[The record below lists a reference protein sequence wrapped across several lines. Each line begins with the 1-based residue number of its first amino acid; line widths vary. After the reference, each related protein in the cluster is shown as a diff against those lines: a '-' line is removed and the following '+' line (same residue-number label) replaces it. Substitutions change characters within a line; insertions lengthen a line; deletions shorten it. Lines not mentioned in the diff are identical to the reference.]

1 MVGLR
6 VKVSYYIVSP
16 HLAFNLLDAPLSVV
30 QSYYLQMFIVLV
42 KSHLFE
48 MFTDVVSML
57 IISSM
62 SLVVICVMLIFQV
75 DRGVMSPA
83 DISMDISKLVQTL
96 NIVPTSFKDG
106 VKLTLEN
113 A

>member
-1 MVGLR
+1 
-6 VKVSYYIVSP
+6 
-16 HLAFNLLDAPLSVV
+16 
-30 QSYYLQMFIVLV
+30 
-42 KSHLFE
+42 
-48 MFTDVVSML
+48 MFTDVLSML

-75 DRGVMSPA
+75 DRGVISPA